1 MVHDLI
7 PSLLL
12 PRFTLSS
19 RSIMDQIP
27 PLDDTFGAA
36 LIGVLVSS
44 MLYGVSCSQVFYYF
58 NHYSKKDGPWTK
70 AVVIAT
76 LVSDSI
82 HQALIC
88 HTIYS
93 YLVKS
98 YTRPQQLGELVWSIL
113 VEVLFNGITA
123 LLVQTFF
130 AVRIWKFSHRNIFI
144 AGTLAMFIIGEFVS
158 VIIYVAKSVH
168 MTTFVQLTA
177 LRPLSMTINVLA
189 VAGDVLITIVFCV
202 LLNKARNSL
211 QRSNTMINLLI
222 AFSVQTG
229 MLTSL
234 CAAAS
239 LISISVSPDTFVY
252 ICFYFL
258 MGRLYCNS
266 LLATLNVRNAIRG
279 RGHGDLGI
287 SLREISDSGTSTV
300 DNQKEIDV
308 KAEAVGYIPGA
319 ETEGYLTDGD
329 AHDHDRCPPV
339 AQSKP
344 TTDSRTVETEPEPE
358 HGRERGESV

>member
-1 MVHDLI
+1 
-7 PSLLL
+7 
-12 PRFTLSS
+12 
-19 RSIMDQIP
+19 MDQIP
-27 PLDDTFGAA
+27 PLDNTFGAA
-36 LIGVLVSS
+36 LIGVLVAS

-58 NHYSKKDGPWTK
+58 NNYSKKDGPLTK

-76 LVSDSI
+76 LTSDSI

-98 YTRPQQLGELVWSIL
+98 YTRPQQLGEIVWSLI
-113 VEVLFNGITA
+113 VEVIFNGITA
-123 LLVQTFF
+123 LIVQTFF
-130 AVRIWKFSHRNIFI
+130 AVRIWKFSHRNVPIAAALGTFI
-144 AGTLAMFIIGEFVS
+144 LGEFVT
-158 VIIYVAKSVH
+158 VIVYVAKSVH
-168 MTTFVQLTA
+168 MTTFAELGT
-177 LRPLSMTINVLA
+177 LKPLSMTVNVLA
-189 VAGDVLITIVFCV
+189 VAGDVLITIVFCI
-202 LLNKARNSL
+202 LLNRARNSL

-234 CAAAS
+234 CAIGS
-239 LISISVSPDTFVY
+239 LISISVSPDTFIY

-258 MGRLYCNS
+258 LGRLYCNS

-279 RGHGDLGI
+279 KGHGDLGI

-300 DNQKEIDV
+300 DNDNHKESDI

-319 ETEGYLTDGD
+319 ESEGYLTDGD

-339 AQSKP
+339 AQSIP
-344 TTDSRTVETEPEPE
+344 GTDSRTVETEPEPE